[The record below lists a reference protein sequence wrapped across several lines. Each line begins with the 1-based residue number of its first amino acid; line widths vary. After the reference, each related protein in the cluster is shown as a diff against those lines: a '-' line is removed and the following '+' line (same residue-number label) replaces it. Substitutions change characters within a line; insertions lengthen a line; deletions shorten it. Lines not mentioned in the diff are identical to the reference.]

1 MYRIIG
7 ADQKEYG
14 PASTEQIRQWIA
26 EGRLNAQS
34 IVRPEDGLDW
44 TPIGRLPEFAEALG
58 LQAPLPPAMGT
69 VSVPVSI
76 EQLAER
82 DYDLDIGACV
92 SRAWALM
99 KNNFGTIFG
108 GGAVYLG
115 IQLVVSLLGQIPI
128 LGVVIAVANG
138 IFVAA
143 PLMAGLYY
151 FLLKNIRRQSVEIGD
166 IFAGFRSNYVQLI
179 LTYVVMMLLCFLV
192 AMPGGFITGFGAF
205 QMVNQHVATPARV
218 LVVCVGVALM
228 VLPLIYFTVSW
239 LFALALVI
247 DKQMSFWPAL
257 QLSRRMVN
265 KHWWTVFGLLVIGSL
280 INIAGLFACCVGL
293 FISVPV
299 AFASLMYAYEDIFS
313 SSQSAAA

>member
-14 PASTEQIRQWIA
+14 PASAEQIRQWIA

-34 IVRPEDGLDW
+34 IVRPEEGLDW
-44 TPIGRLPEFAEALG
+44 TPLGRLAEFAEALG
-58 LQAPLPPAMGT
+58 LQAPLPPAMGS

-115 IQLVVSLLGQIPI
+115 IQIVASFLGQIPI
-128 LGVVIAVANG
+128 LGVVITVANG
-138 IFVAA
+138 IFVAG

-151 FLLKNIRRQSVEIGD
+151 FLLKNIRGQPVEIGD
-166 IFAGFRSNYVQLI
+166 IFAGFRLGYPQLV
-179 LTYVVMMLLCFLV
+179 LTYLVMMLISAAVAIPGAGICGFAGYAMWKSHAFDSANAVIALV
-192 AMPGGFITGFGAF
+192 GFF
-205 QMVNQHVATPARV
+205 V
-218 LVVCVGVALM
+218 LII
-228 VLPLIYFTVSW
+228 PLIYLSVSW
-239 LFALALVI
+239 IFAFALVI
-247 DKQMSFWPAL
+247 DKRIDFWPAL
-257 QLSRRMVN
+257 KLSRRMVSN
-265 KHWWTVFGLLVIGSL
+265 HWWTMFGLLVICGL
-280 INIAGLFACCVGL
+280 INLAGLFVCCVGL
-293 FISVPV
+293 FVSMPV
-299 AFASLMYAYEDIFS
+299 AFLVMMYAYEDIFS